1 MVSVMN
7 DFFSV
12 DEIYRAITELKLM
25 RQSASAD
32 FYSDRRKALDVA
44 IKVLQ
49 DRADDFMRQE

>member
-1 MVSVMN
+1 MN
-7 DFFSV
+7 DFFSA

-44 IKVLQ
+44 IQVLQ